1 MFLLLIV
8 KANERE
14 AAASNQ
20 LKTRKE
26 EKKKVKGEREGKLCS
41 PCDPRFPMG
50 RFRPSFGERFRA

>member
-26 EKKKVKGEREGKLCS
+26 EKKVKGEREGKLCS